1 MDNSLI
7 LALIGSVASLLV
19 AAMQLCVL
27 LAVALS
33 VAESMELIDCVNKL
47 EQRMDRA
54 GFPKAD

>member
-19 AAMQLCVL
+19 AAMQFMCTACGCV
-27 LAVALS
+27 VGP
-33 VAESMELIDCVNKL
+33 ESMELINRFNKL

>member
-27 LAVALS
+27 PAVALS
-33 VAESMELIDCVNKL
+33 GSSHGTLFVGCGV
-47 EQRMDRA
+47 RA
-54 GFPKAD
+54 VRSKWVS